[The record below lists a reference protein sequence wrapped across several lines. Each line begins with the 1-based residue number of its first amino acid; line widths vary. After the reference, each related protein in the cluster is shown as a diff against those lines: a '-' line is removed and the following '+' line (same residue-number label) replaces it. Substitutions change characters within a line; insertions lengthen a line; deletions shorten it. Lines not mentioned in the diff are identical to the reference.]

1 MTEFIRKIIAHI
13 AVVLTFLGIMTVT
26 PYDRPIDPHNG
37 GDPFIAEAN
46 GEYYYT
52 FTTGGGIDIRQIKSP
67 ESAEVIREKTVIWAG
82 EHGIDYDIWAPEIH
96 KIGDRWYIVSCAK
109 FKEDAVPKGTMPEG
123 KDSDFL
129 TDYYR
134 YSFVLE
140 SKSED
145 IFGEYEFKGTADEK
159 VIATCIGGNIRSTAI
174 KLVPVK

>member
-26 PYDRPIDPHNG
+26 PYDRPVDPHNG

-67 ESAEVIREKTVIWAG
+67 ESAKVIREKTVIWAG

-96 KIGDRWYIVSCAK
+96 EIGGRWCVLFDFFGCEKEKMGYVPFISSKPGDMNVTRCPDLFNFPYGYKHGGVVEITEEEYERLKNAK
-109 FKEDAVPKGTMPEG
+109 F
-123 KDSDFL
+123 
-129 TDYYR
+129 
-134 YSFVLE
+134 
-140 SKSED
+140 
-145 IFGEYEFKGTADEK
+145 
-159 VIATCIGGNIRSTAI
+159 
-174 KLVPVK
+174 